1 MKQKRALFRN
11 AIRRVGQISRGPHV
25 AWCEVLNLSEKGVGF
40 SSKMALDVGDE
51 VLLEFDLTP
60 NTPIHC
66 TLRIVTSSP
75 SSVGGLF
82 TAIAPKQRRAIAQF
96 IEQQNAL
103 NTVAY

>member
-11 AIRRVGQISRGPHV
+11 VVRRVGQISRGPDV
-25 AWCEVLNLSEKGVGF
+25 AWCEVINLSEQGAGL
-40 SSKMALDVGDE
+40 SSDMALAPGDD

-60 NTPIHC
+60 KIPIHC
-66 TLRIVTSSP
+66 TFRIVASLP
-75 SSVGGLF
+75 PRVGGVF
-82 TAIAPKQRRAIAQF
+82 TAIDPQQRRAIAQF

>member
-1 MKQKRALFRN
+1 MRQKRALFRN
-11 AIRRVGQISRGPHV
+11 AIRRVGQVSRGPHV
-25 AWCEVLNLSEKGVGF
+25 AWCEVVNLSEKGAGF
-40 SSKMALDVGDE
+40 SSEMRLGVGDD

-60 NTPIHC
+60 KTPIHC
-66 TLRIVTSSP
+66 TLRIVASSP
-75 SSVGGLF
+75 PRVGGVF